1 MTNAEQPRAELSQR
15 GALVL
20 AGGIV
25 AFLVGMTR
33 ADGMLAALAL
43 LALLLVP
50 LAYWLGKRNLRGLLL
65 DCQAAHRAT
74 AGQKFPV
81 RFFLRRSQ
89 GAASAAEVQARFF
102 LPGGGRHDCRF
113 ARMES
118 GAVAVLEQCLDLKQR
133 GETPRMPYQ
142 LSSFYPL
149 GLWKQGQSGF
159 IDHMLSI
166 APRPVVSKKLAISGL
181 WREGVAT
188 AGMSYATNA
197 GEIRGL
203 RAWRAGDSLKRIHP
217 AASARSFARGMSLM
231 VAETD
236 PPGFSPRHVTVMFHS
251 YAADRAIIRPE
262 MFERALSYLA
272 GTLRYLWQQSMP
284 ATMIAD
290 FDGWLEQSCRN
301 RRELHELFDHLAR
314 VRRQSSTELH
324 ELHRIQSQLDP
335 QSSLIVISDMPP
347 EHWRSAMIRRE
358 IPTLILPVHL
368 TTIRRHSHTAKR

>member
-15 GALVL
+15 GAVVL
-20 AGGIV
+20 GGSIV
-25 AFLVGMTR
+25 AFVVGMAR
-33 ADGMLAALAL
+33 ADGALASLAL
-43 LALLLVP
+43 LGFLLVP
-50 LAYWLGKRNLRGLLL
+50 LANWLGKRNMRGLVL
-65 DCQAAHRAT
+65 DCQAAHRGT
-74 AGQKFPV
+74 VGQKFPV
-81 RFFLRRSQ
+81 RFFLRRSH
-89 GAASAAEVQARFF
+89 GTASATEVRARFF

-118 GAVAVLEQCLDLKQR
+118 GTVAALEQCPDLKQR
-133 GETPRMPYQ
+133 GETPRLLYQ
-142 LSSFYPL
+142 LSSLYPL
-149 GLWKQGQSGF
+149 GLWKQELSGF
-159 IDHMLSI
+159 IDHALSV
-166 APRPVVSKKLAISGL
+166 APRPVVSKKLTLSGL

-262 MFERALSYLA
+262 MFERALGYLA

-284 ATMIAD
+284 ATLIAD

-301 RRELHELFDHLAR
+301 RRELHELSDHLAR
-314 VRRQSSTELH
+314 VRRQASTELH
-324 ELHRIQSQLDP
+324 ELQRIQAQVDP
-335 QSSLIVISDMPP
+335 QSSLIVISDMPS
-347 EHWRSAMIRRE
+347 EHWRPAIIRRE

-368 TTIRRHSHTAKR
+368 VASRRHSPPTKR